1 MDFQELIRK
10 RYSVRAY
17 KPDGVEEEKLARV
30 LEAARLAPTACN
42 LQPFRIIVIRTEGRK
57 EELRRIY
64 GRDWFTQAPLILA
77 VCALPEE
84 SWVRRYDGWN
94 SAEVDATIA
103 MSHIVLAA
111 GRKGSAHAGSPP
123 STPKLPARSSACP
136 PTSSRQPSRRSATP
150 PTPCR
155 QRSARPSVSS
165 SAATAGDGSLPDS
178 VQDPPALIRKNESP
192 VVLVGNG

>member
-111 GRKGSAHAGSPP
+111 AAEGLGTCWIAAFD
-123 STPKLPARSSACP
+123 PKAAREVLGLPADVVPSAFTP
-136 PTSSRQPSRRSATP
+136 LGYPADALPTKKRKAVGELVRRD
-150 PTPCR
+150 R
-155 QRSARPSVSS
+155 W
-165 SAATAGDGSLPDS
+165 
-178 VQDPPALIRKNESP
+178 
-192 VVLVGNG
+192 